1 MHALTRFSMSL
12 PIFCLLAAPA
22 QASDFLT
29 LKGGYQL
36 VSPNGEFAAEV
47 NGVGTRVD
55 MEDDLHFDDSNGAV
69 AEAAL
74 QLGNFRLSAGYLPL
88 SFNGGGI
95 LNQDISFDGK
105 IFSASTNVSSDVDVK
120 LYDIGLTWYLI
131 NSDDSSVKFKLG
143 PELAV
148 KIADADVS
156 MTDLTTGIKEQAS
169 GIIPIPTLGLRSQ
182 LSLGDMFGIIARAGY
197 ITYNGNSFL
206 DAEVQLEFSPVPM
219 VGIYAGYRL
228 FDLKVDENDIF
239 LDLQYSGPFVGLMV
253 RF

>member
-1 MHALTRFSMSL
+1 MHAVTRFAMSL

-22 QASDFLT
+22 QASDLLT

-36 VSPNGEFAAEV
+36 MSPKGEFAAEV
-47 NGVGTRVD
+47 NGIGTRIN
-55 MEDDLHFDDSNGAV
+55 MEDDLHFDDSQGVV

-74 QLGNFRLSAGYLPL
+74 QLGNFRLSAGYMPL
-88 SFNGGGI
+88 SFSGEGA
-95 LNQDISFDGK
+95 LNQDISFDGQ
-105 IFSASTNVSSDVDVK
+105 IFTANTNVSSDVEIK

-131 NSDDSSVKFKLG
+131 NTAATPVKFKLG
-143 PELAV
+143 PELAI

-156 MTDLTTGIKEQAS
+156 MTDLATGIKEEAS
-169 GIIPIPTLGLRSQ
+169 GIAPIPTLGLRSQ
-182 LSLGDMFGIIARAGY
+182 LALGDMFGIVARAGY

-206 DAEVQLEFSPVPM
+206 DAEAQLEFSPVPM

-228 FDLKVDENDIF
+228 FDIKVDENDIF
-239 LDLQYSGPFVGLMV
+239 LDLQFSGPFLGMVV